1 MDKHV
6 HLSHHL
12 LGMFIG
18 ILIIALWCGGCSV
31 TRPMEPLPPA
41 ESQGTPGRVTI
52 TGITTE
58 TLGENVR
65 IAIQTTEALEYTAFT
80 LQDPPRL
87 VLTCSGA
94 TLGDLPRQLPVA
106 GVVRSIETI
115 QVPEERAVRF
125 VVYLQHMT
133 TYVVEVQG
141 RQLLITLADT
151 GTRSA
156 ETPAAAATV
165 MAEASDSA
173 ASVLPG
179 PLGPGP
185 AQLPRAMITAITFDT
200 RANRSLVS
208 FQTTGALPQ
217 VQVKQQN
224 PLRLVLDIKPAQLSP
239 TQEKAMIVHDPGSV
253 VSHLEAVPLA
263 EAQEEAVK
271 VVVYLRTTAS
281 FDVHQDNDAIHL
293 ALQPSSPSPT
303 AARTP
308 ATLQS
313 SPTAAALSPL
323 PQAPRSVAPTASL
336 VAATTP
342 RLAQINPI
350 VRSGAVPA
358 PTPGAASSAPVSQ
371 SEGLPPGDRVTE
383 PQTFTGE
390 KISLDFQDADIN
402 DILRL
407 IAEVGKVNIIAG
419 GDVQGKITTR
429 MTDVPWDQALDV
441 ILKINGLAQE
451 RSGNII
457 RVAPLEKFTNE
468 RQERLK
474 AMITEVQAEPL
485 VTRIVPANFAAA
497 KDLRANLEKLLSK
510 RGTLLIDART
520 NTMIITDTQASLD
533 AVLALIEK
541 LDRATPQVMIE
552 ARIVESTRTFLRE
565 LGIQLGLGYSQ
576 ITNKTFPNRV
586 DVRGGVPSTPNNS
599 GGLAL
604 PPPPASFL
612 LDLPAA
618 VGLGQGGAIGF
629 SLASIGGAILD
640 AQLSAM
646 ESSGRGKII
655 SSPKIATLDNTEAQ
669 IQSGRKIPVATVS
682 AEGTKTEFVDA
693 NIVLKVTPHV
703 TPNEFI
709 SMKITATKN
718 EADFAQQVNGIP
730 TIITRE
736 ANTDMLVKDG
746 DTVVIGGL
754 YKRTIQSNRSGI
766 PGFSSI
772 PVLGWLFRKESQ
784 LDESDELL
792 IFLTPRIIRQDD
804 AMDKR
809 RTALSQ

>member
-1 MDKHV
+1 MN
-6 HLSHHL
+6 LSHRL
-12 LGMFIG
+12 SGVFIG
-18 ILIIALWCGGCSV
+18 ILTIALWCGGCSV
-31 TRPMEPLPPA
+31 TRPAGSLPPT
-41 ESQGTPGRVTI
+41 ESQGASGRATI

-65 IAIQTTEALEYTAFT
+65 ITVQITEAIEYTAFT
-80 LQDPPRL
+80 LQAPPRL
-87 VLTCSGA
+87 VLTFPGA
-94 TLGDLPRQLPVA
+94 TLGDLPRPLPVA
-106 GVVRSIETI
+106 GVVRSIEPL

-133 TYVVEVQG
+133 THVVELQG
-141 RQLLITLADT
+141 RQLLITLADAE
-151 GTRSA
+151 TRSA
-156 ETPAAAATV
+156 EMLPTAATET
-165 MAEASDSA
+165 AEAGDRA
-173 ASVLPG
+173 APVLTS

-185 AQLPRAMITAITFDT
+185 AKLSSAMITAITFDT
-200 RANRSLVS
+200 RADRSIVS

-217 VQVKQQN
+217 VQVKQQQN
-224 PLRLVLDIKPAQLSP
+224 PHRLALDIKPARLSP
-239 TQEKAMIVHDPGSV
+239 MQEKAMIVHDLDSI

-263 EAQEEAVK
+263 DAQEEAVK
-271 VVVYLRTTAS
+271 VVVYLRTAAS
-281 FDVHQDNDAIHL
+281 FDVHQDNDTIRL
-293 ALQPSSPSPT
+293 ALQPSSPNPTAARAPATLHSPT
-303 AARTP
+303 AA
-308 ATLQS
+308 TLS
-313 SPTAAALSPL
+313 LL
-323 PQAPRSVAPTASL
+323 PPAPRPVAPAPPL
-336 VAATTP
+336 VAATAP
-342 RLAQINPI
+342 RIAQINPM
-350 VRSGAVPA
+350 VRR
-358 PTPGAASSAPVSQ
+358 GAAAAAGPSPSAESRAPVSQ
-371 SEGLPPGDRVTE
+371 NEGLPSGGSVTE
-383 PQTFTGE
+383 PQAFTGE

-474 AMITEVQAEPL
+474 AQITEVQAEPL

-497 KDLRANLEKLLSK
+497 KDLRPNLEKLLSR
-510 RGTLLIDART
+510 RGTIIIDART

-541 LDRATPQVMIE
+541 LDRPTPQVMIE
-552 ARIVESTRTFLRE
+552 ARIVESSRTFLRE
-565 LGIQLGLGYSQ
+565 LGIQLGLAYSQ
-576 ITNKTFPNRV
+576 ITDRTFPNRI
-586 DVRGGVPSTPNNS
+586 DVRGGVPATNT
-599 GGLAL
+599 GGLS
-604 PPPPASFL
+604 PPTAPANFL

-618 VGLGQGGAIGF
+618 VALGQGGAIGF
-629 SLASIGGAILD
+629 SLASIGGTILD
-640 AQLSAM
+640 AQLSAL

-693 NIVLKVTPHV
+693 NITLKVTPHV

-709 SMKITATKN
+709 GMKITATKN
-718 EADFAQQVNGIP
+718 EADFTQQVNNIP
-730 TIITRE
+730 TITTRE

-754 YKRTIQSNRSGI
+754 YRRTIQSSRSGV
-766 PGFSSI
+766 PGLSSI
-772 PVLGWLFRKESQ
+772 PVIGWLFRKERQ
-784 LDESDELL
+784 QDDSDELL

-804 AMDKR
+804 ATDKR
-809 RTALSQ
+809 RTVLSQ

>member
-1 MDKHV
+1 MN
-6 HLSHHL
+6 LSHRL
-12 LGMFIG
+12 SGVCIG
-18 ILIIALWCGGCSV
+18 ILTIALWCGGCSV
-31 TRPMEPLPPA
+31 TRLAGPLPPA
-41 ESQGTPGRVTI
+41 ASQDASGRATI

-65 IAIQTTEALEYTAFT
+65 ITVQITEAIEYTAFT
-80 LQDPPRL
+80 LQAPPRL
-87 VLTCSGA
+87 VLTFPGA
-94 TLGDLPRQLPVA
+94 TLGDLPRPLPVA
-106 GVVRSIETI
+106 GVVRSIEAL
-115 QVPEERAVRF
+115 QVLEERAVRF

-133 TYVVEVQG
+133 THAVEIQG
-141 RQLLITLADT
+141 HQILITLADT

-156 ETPAAAATV
+156 EMLPTATTETVEADDRAAP
-165 MAEASDSA
+165 
-173 ASVLPG
+173 VLTS

-185 AQLPRAMITAITFDT
+185 AKLTSALITAITFDT
-200 RANRSLVS
+200 RADRSLVS
-208 FQTTGALPQ
+208 FQTAGALPQ
-217 VQVKQQN
+217 VQVKQQQN
-224 PLRLVLDIKPAQLSP
+224 PHRLALDIKPAQLSP
-239 TQEKAMIVHDPGSV
+239 TQEKALIVHDLDSI

-263 EAQEEAVK
+263 DAQEEAVK
-271 VVVYLRTTAS
+271 VVVYLRTAAS
-281 FDVHQDNDAIHL
+281 FDVHQDNHAIRL

-303 AARTP
+303 AARAP

-313 SPTAAALSPL
+313 PTVATVPPL
-323 PQAPRSVAPTASL
+323 PPAPRPVAPAASL
-336 VAATTP
+336 VAATVP
-342 RLAQINPI
+342 RITQISPI
-350 VRSGAVPA
+350 VRRGAAPAAVPS
-358 PTPGAASSAPVSQ
+358 PSAASSAPVSQ
-371 SEGLPPGDRVTE
+371 NEGLPSGGSVTE
-383 PQTFTGE
+383 PPVFTGE

-407 IAEVGKVNIIAG
+407 LAEVGKVNIIAG

-474 AMITEVQAEPL
+474 AMVTEVQAEPL
-485 VTRIVPANFAAA
+485 VTRIVPANYAAA
-497 KDLRANLEKLLSK
+497 KDLRPNLEKLLSR
-510 RGTLLIDART
+510 RGTIIIDART

-533 AVLALIEK
+533 AVLALIDR
-541 LDRATPQVMIE
+541 LDRPTPQVMIE
-552 ARIVESTRTFLRE
+552 ARIVESSRTFLRE
-565 LGIQLGLGYSQ
+565 MGIQLGLAYSQ
-576 ITNKTFPNRV
+576 ITDRTFPNRI
-586 DVRGGVPSTPNNS
+586 DVRGGVPAAATNS

-604 PPPPASFL
+604 PTPPANFL
-612 LDLPAA
+612 MDLPAA
-618 VGLGQGGAIGF
+618 VGLGSGGAIGF

-640 AQLSAM
+640 AQLSAL

-682 AEGTKTEFVDA
+682 AEGTRTEFVDA
-693 NIVLKVTPHV
+693 NITLKVTPHV

-709 SMKITATKN
+709 GMKITATKN

-754 YKRTIQSNRSGI
+754 YKRTIQSSRSGV
-766 PGFSSI
+766 PGLSNI
-772 PVLGWLFRKESQ
+772 PVLGWLFRKERQ
-784 LDESDELL
+784 QDDSDELL

-804 AMDKR
+804 ATDKR

>member
-1 MDKHV
+1 MN
-6 HLSHHL
+6 LSYGL
-12 LGMFIG
+12 SGVFIG
-18 ILIIALWCGGCSV
+18 ILTTALWCGGCSV
-31 TRPMEPLPPA
+31 TRPAESPPLA
-41 ESQGTPGRVTI
+41 ESQGAPRRAMI
-52 TGITTE
+52 TGISTE

-65 IAIQTTEALEYTAFT
+65 ITVQITEAIEYTAFT

-87 VLTCSGA
+87 VLTFPGA
-94 TLGDLPRQLPVA
+94 TLGDLPRPLPVA
-106 GVVRSIETI
+106 GVVRSIESL

-133 TYVVEVQG
+133 THVVEIQG
-141 RQLLITLADT
+141 RQLLITLADA
-151 GTRSA
+151 GNRRA
-156 ETPAAAATV
+156 EMPPTAATETT
-165 MAEASDSA
+165 EAGDRV
-173 ASVLPG
+173 ASVLTS

-185 AQLPRAMITAITFDT
+185 AKLPGAMITAITFDT
-200 RANRSLVS
+200 RADRSVVS
-208 FQTTGALPQ
+208 FQTAGALPQ
-217 VQVKQQN
+217 VQVKQQQN
-224 PLRLVLDIKPAQLSP
+224 PHRLALDIKPAQLSP
-239 TQEKAMIVHDPGSV
+239 TQEKALIVHDLDSI

-263 EAQEEAVK
+263 DAQEEAVK
-271 VVVYLRTTAS
+271 VVIYLRTAAS
-281 FDVHQDNDAIHL
+281 FDVHQDNDAIRL

-303 AARTP
+303 AARAP
-308 ATLQS
+308 APLQ
-313 SPTAAALSPL
+313 SPTAATLSPL
-323 PQAPRSVAPTASL
+323 PPAPRPVAQALPL
-336 VAATTP
+336 VAAMAP
-342 RLAQINPI
+342 RMAQISPI
-350 VRSGAVPA
+350 VRRGAVSAPA
-358 PTPGAASSAPVSQ
+358 PSAESSAPVSQ
-371 SEGLPPGDRVTE
+371 SEGLPFGDRINET
-383 PQTFTGE
+383 QTFTGQ

-474 AMITEVQAEPL
+474 ARVTEVQAEPL
-485 VTRIVPANFAAA
+485 VTRIVPANYAAA
-497 KDLRANLEKLLSK
+497 KDLRPNLEKLLSR
-510 RGTLLIDART
+510 RGTIIIDART

-533 AVLALIEK
+533 GVLALIEK
-541 LDRATPQVMIE
+541 LDRPTPQVMIE
-552 ARIVESTRTFLRE
+552 ARIVESSRTFLRE
-565 LGIQLGLGYSQ
+565 LGIQLGLAHSQ
-576 ITNKTFPNRV
+576 ITNQTFPNRI
-586 DVRGGVPSTPNNS
+586 DVRGGVPAATNA
-599 GGLAL
+599 GGLT
-604 PPPPASFL
+604 PPTPPANFL

-618 VGLGQGGAIGF
+618 VGLGSGGAIGF
-629 SLASIGGAILD
+629 SLASIGGSILD
-640 AQLSAM
+640 AQLSAL

-682 AEGTKTEFVDA
+682 AEGTRTEFVDA
-693 NIVLKVTPHV
+693 NITLKVTPHV

-709 SMKITATKN
+709 GMKITATKN
-718 EADFAQQVNGIP
+718 EADFTQQVNGIP
-730 TIITRE
+730 TITTRE

-754 YKRTIQSNRSGI
+754 YRRNIQSNRSGV
-766 PGFSSI
+766 PGLSNI

-784 LDESDELL
+784 RDDSDELL

-804 AMDKR
+804 ATDKR

>member
-1 MDKHV
+1 MN
-6 HLSHHL
+6 LSHRL
-12 LGMFIG
+12 SGVCIG
-18 ILIIALWCGGCSV
+18 ILTIALWCGGCSV
-31 TRPMEPLPPA
+31 TRLAELPPPA
-41 ESQGTPGRVTI
+41 ESQGASGRATI

-65 IAIQTTEALEYTAFT
+65 ITVQITEAIEYMAFT
-80 LQDPPRL
+80 LQAPPRL
-87 VLTCSGA
+87 VLTFPGA
-94 TLGDLPRQLPVA
+94 TLGDLPRPLPVA
-106 GVVRSIETI
+106 GVVHSIEAL
-115 QVPEERAVRF
+115 QVLEERAVRF

-133 TYVVEVQG
+133 THAVELQG

-156 ETPAAAATV
+156 EMLPTAATET
-165 MAEASDSA
+165 AEAGDRA
-173 ASVLPG
+173 APVLTS

-185 AQLPRAMITAITFDT
+185 AKLSNAMITAITFDT
-200 RANRSLVS
+200 RADGSVVS
-208 FQTTGALPQ
+208 FQTAGALPQ
-217 VQVKQQN
+217 VQVKQQQN
-224 PLRLVLDIKPAQLSP
+224 PHRLALDIKPAQLSP
-239 TQEKAMIVHDPGSV
+239 TQEKALIVHDLDSI

-263 EAQEEAVK
+263 DAQEEAVK
-271 VVVYLRTTAS
+271 VVVYLRTAAS
-281 FDVHQDNDAIHL
+281 FDVHQDNDAIRL
-293 ALQPSSPSPT
+293 ALQPSSPSPM
-303 AARTP
+303 AASAP

-313 SPTAAALSPL
+313 PTVATLPPL
-323 PQAPRSVAPTASL
+323 PPAPRPVAPAASL
-336 VAATTP
+336 VAATVP
-342 RLAQINPI
+342 RITQISPI
-350 VRSGAVPA
+350 VRRGAAPAAVPS
-358 PTPGAASSAPVSQ
+358 PSAASSAPVSQ
-371 SEGLPPGDRVTE
+371 NEGLPSGGSVTE
-383 PQTFTGE
+383 PPAFTGE

-407 IAEVGKVNIIAG
+407 LAEVGKVNIIAG

-474 AMITEVQAEPL
+474 AMVTEVQAEPL
-485 VTRIVPANFAAA
+485 VTRIVPANYAAA
-497 KDLRANLEKLLSK
+497 KDLRPNLEKLLSR
-510 RGTLLIDART
+510 RGTIIIDART

-541 LDRATPQVMIE
+541 IDRPTPQVMIE

-565 LGIQLGLGYSQ
+565 LGIQLGLAYSQ
-576 ITNKTFPNRV
+576 ITDKTFPNRI
-586 DVRGGVPSTPNNS
+586 DVRGGVPATNT
-599 GGLAL
+599 GGLT
-604 PPPPASFL
+604 PPTAPANFL

-618 VGLGQGGAIGF
+618 VALGQGGAIGF

-640 AQLSAM
+640 AQLSAL

-682 AEGTKTEFVDA
+682 AEGTRTEFVDA
-693 NIVLKVTPHV
+693 SITLKVTPHV
-703 TPNEFI
+703 TPNDYI

-718 EADFAQQVNGIP
+718 EADFSRVVNGVP
-730 TIITRE
+730 TITTRE
-736 ANTDMLVKDG
+736 ANTDMLIRDG

-754 YKRTIQSNRSGI
+754 YRRTIQSNRAGI
-766 PGFSSI
+766 PGLSSL
-772 PVLGWLFRKESQ
+772 PVIGWLFRKDQEQ
-784 LDESDELL
+784 DESDELL

-804 AMDKR
+804 ATDKR